1 MIPKG
6 VEVEDDAP
14 DELDPLSRGAAAPPP
29 VIGGGCLA
37 RFDPLSL
44 NEDCGA
50 DFSPAGAFDPLS
62 GTTKAPA

>member
-1 MIPKG
+1 MIPVG
-6 VEVEDDAP
+6 FEVENDDP

-50 DFSPAGAFDPLS
+50 DFGPQQKNMFF
-62 GTTKAPA
+62 